1 MIFVD
6 TSAWLALAD
15 SHDRDHSQAAEF
27 QRRIVRGEYGK
38 QVTTNYVMTETV
50 TIIRRRIGLA
60 PAIALANAVDA
71 GKEVGL
77 FWVEPVLHREAI
89 DLMAAHADKRWSVT
103 DCASFVIM
111 RSLGIRDAFT
121 FDRDFAQAGFS
132 AHP

>member
-15 SHDRDHSQAAEF
+15 AHDRDHAPAIEF
-27 QRRIVRGEYGK
+27 RRRIVRGEYGK

-60 PAIALANAVDA
+60 PAMALANAVAA
-71 GKEVGL
+71 GKAVGL

-89 DLMAAHADKRWSVT
+89 EMMAAHADKSWSVT

-111 RSLGIRDAFT
+111 HALGIRDAFA
-121 FDRDFAQAGFS
+121 FNRDFAQAGFS